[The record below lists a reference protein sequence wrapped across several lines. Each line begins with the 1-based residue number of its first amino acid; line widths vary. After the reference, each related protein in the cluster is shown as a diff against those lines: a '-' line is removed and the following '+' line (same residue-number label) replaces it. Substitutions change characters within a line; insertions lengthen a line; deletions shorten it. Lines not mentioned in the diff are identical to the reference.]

1 MASARTPLRRKSNG
15 ITPKRAASAALFV
28 FDEDLREGVSTYI
41 EAFANRVGGK
51 FADWLRLWLPA
62 GDIKNKATRSMCLIS
77 AKVRMDCDE
86 SLKQIIWY
94 SKGGAC
100 CSGQMKFIRRFCH
113 HLIPTK
119 RNVHSI
125 AVAENSANFP
135 RDASAKSDRN
145 PSVQCRISVC
155 FFVEIKRLGA
165 DFENLLLTKAE
176 NSI

>member
-1 MASARTPLRRKSNG
+1 MASAT
-15 ITPKRAASAALFV
+15 LFV
-28 FDEDLREGVSTYI
+28 FDEDLREGMSTYI
-41 EAFANRVGGK
+41 EAFANRAGGK
-51 FADWLRLWLPA
+51 FAEWLRLWLPA

-77 AKVRMDCDE
+77 AQVRMDCDE

-94 SKGGAC
+94 IQGEAC
-100 CSGQMKFIRRFCH
+100 CSGQMKCIRRFYH
-113 HLIPTK
+113 YLIPTN
-119 RNVHSI
+119 RNVHAI

-145 PSVQCRISVC
+145 PSVQCRILDC
-155 FFVEIKRLGA
+155 FFVEIKRLSA